1 MLGVAIHL
9 SASILVVLDRLDH
22 KVTGSLVGT
31 VTFLCIQGVFNIL
44 KRPINVPLG
53 LLDGGIM

>member
-1 MLGVAIHL
+1 MLGGAIHL

-22 KVTGSLVGT
+22 KVIGSLVGT
-31 VTFLCIQGVFNIL
+31 VTFYVFNIL

>member
-31 VTFLCIQGVFNIL
+31 VTFYVFNIL

-53 LLDGGIM
+53 LPEGATM